1 MKFKNYKSAI
11 HNFADSFQSVDYSK
25 SGKLAFN
32 VLIHLNSLNL
42 KPSATFDFINKTIQ
56 PEQAISKESK
66 QLLNDYLNW
75 LPTHFINHNCDLDK
89 LEKLT
94 IEISAD
100 FEKAFYPQGM
110 NKAKQ
115 ISLQTRTNW
124 KADNRDEEMI
134 QITINEIVDDYYLK
148 IGIPEM

>member
-32 VLIHLNSLNL
+32 VLIHLNNLKL
-42 KPSATFDFINKTIQ
+42 KPSATFDFIHKTIQ
-56 PEQAISKESK
+56 PEEAISKESK
-66 QLLNDYLNW
+66 QLLHDYLDW
-75 LPTHFINHNCDLDK
+75 LPTHFKNHNCDLDK

-94 IEISAD
+94 IDVSAD
-100 FEKAFYPQGM
+100 FDKAFYPPGM

-115 ISLQTRTNW
+115 ISIQTNTNW
-124 KADNRDEEMI
+124 KADNRDEETI
-134 QITINEIVDDYYLK
+134 EITLNEIVDDYYLK
-148 IGIPEM
+148 TGIPEM

>member
-32 VLIHLNSLNL
+32 VLIHLNNLKL
-42 KPSATFDFINKTIQ
+42 KPSATFDFIHKTIQ
-56 PEQAISKESK
+56 PEEAISKESK
-66 QLLNDYLNW
+66 QLLNDYLDW
-75 LPTHFINHNCDLDK
+75 LPTHFKNHNCDLDK

-94 IEISAD
+94 IDFSAD
-100 FEKAFYPQGM
+100 FDKAFYPPGM

-115 ISLQTRTNW
+115 ISIQTNTNW
-124 KADNRDEEMI
+124 KADNRDEETI
-134 QITINEIVDDYYLK
+134 EITLNEIVDDYYLK
-148 IGIPEM
+148 TGIPEM

>member
-32 VLIHLNSLNL
+32 VLIHLNNLKL

-56 PEQAISKESK
+56 PEVAISKESK
-66 QLLNDYLNW
+66 QLLNDYLDW
-75 LPTHFINHNCDLDK
+75 LPIHFKNHNCDLDK

-94 IEISAD
+94 IVISAD
-100 FEKAFYPQGM
+100 FDKAFYPQGM

-115 ISLQTRTNW
+115 ICLHTKTNW
-124 KADNRDEEMI
+124 KADNRDEETI
-134 QITINEIVDDYYLK
+134 EITLNEIVDDYYLK
-148 IGIPEM
+148 TGIPEM

>member
-32 VLIHLNSLNL
+32 VLIHLNNLKL
-42 KPSATFDFINKTIQ
+42 KPSATFDFVNKTIQ
-56 PEQAISKESK
+56 PEEAISKECEK
-66 QLLNDYLNW
+66 LLNDYLDW
-75 LPTHFINHNCDLDK
+75 LPTHFKNHNCDLDK

-94 IEISAD
+94 IDVSAD
-100 FEKAFYPQGM
+100 FENAFYPQGM

-115 ISLQTRTNW
+115 ICLQSKTIW
-124 KADNRDEEMI
+124 KAENRDEETI
-134 QITINEIVDDYYLK
+134 VITLNEIVDDHYLK
-148 IGIPEM
+148 TGIPEM

>member
-32 VLIHLNSLNL
+32 VLIHLNNLKL

-56 PEQAISKESK
+56 PEEAISKESK
-66 QLLNDYLNW
+66 QLLNDYLDW
-75 LPTHFINHNCDLDK
+75 LPTHFKNHNCDLDK

-94 IEISAD
+94 IVISAD
-100 FEKAFYPQGM
+100 FDKAFYPQGM

-115 ISLQTRTNW
+115 ICLQTRTNW
-124 KADNRDEEMI
+124 KADNRNEE
-134 QITINEIVDDYYLK
+134 TIEINLNEIVDDYYLK
-148 IGIPEM
+148 TGIPEM

>member
-32 VLIHLNSLNL
+32 VLIHLNNLKL
-42 KPSATFDFINKTIQ
+42 KPSATFDFVNKTIQ
-56 PEQAISKESK
+56 PEEAISKESK
-66 QLLNDYLNW
+66 QLLNDYLDW
-75 LPTHFINHNCDLDK
+75 LPTHFKNHNCDLDK

-94 IEISAD
+94 IDILAD
-100 FEKAFYPQGM
+100 FDKAYYPLGM

-115 ISLQTRTNW
+115 ISIQTNTSW
-124 KADNRDEEMI
+124 KADNRDEETI
-134 QITINEIVDDYYLK
+134 EITLNEIVDDYYLK
-148 IGIPEM
+148 TGIPEM

>member
-25 SGKLAFN
+25 SGKLAIN
-32 VLIHLNSLNL
+32 VLIHLNNL
-42 KPSATFDFINKTIQ
+42 KLKPTATFDFINKTIQ
-56 PEQAISKESK
+56 PEEAITKESK
-66 QLLNDYLNW
+66 KLLSDYLDW
-75 LPTHFINHNCDLDK
+75 LPEHFKNHNCDLDK

-94 IEISAD
+94 IVISAD

-115 ISLQTRTNW
+115 IGLLTKTNW
-124 KADNRDEEMI
+124 KADNRNEEI
-134 QITINEIVDDYYLK
+134 IEISLTEIVDEYYLK
-148 IGIPEM
+148 TGIPEM

>member
-42 KPSATFDFINKTIQ
+42 KPSATFDFIAKTIQ

-115 ISLQTRTNW
+115 ISLTTRTNW

-134 QITINEIVDDYYLK
+134 QITKNEIVDDYYLK

>member
-32 VLIHLNSLNL
+32 VLIHLNNLKL
-42 KPSATFDFINKTIQ
+42 KPSAKFDFVNKTIQ
-56 PEQAISKESK
+56 PEEAISKESN
-66 QLLNDYLNW
+66 QLLNDFLEW
-75 LPTHFINHNCDLDK
+75 LPTHFKNHNCDLDK

-100 FEKAFYPQGM
+100 FDKAFYPPGM

-115 ISLQTRTNW
+115 ISIQTNTSW
-124 KADNRDEEMI
+124 KADNRDEETI
-134 QITINEIVDDYYLK
+134 EITLNEIVDDYYLK
-148 IGIPEM
+148 TRIPEM

>member
-32 VLIHLNSLNL
+32 VLIHLNNL
-42 KPSATFDFINKTIQ
+42 KLKPFATFDFIHKTIQ
-56 PEQAISKESK
+56 PEEAISNESK
-66 QLLNDYLNW
+66 QLLNDYLDL
-75 LPTHFINHNCDLDK
+75 LPTHFKNHNCDLDK

-94 IEISAD
+94 IDVSAD
-100 FEKAFYPQGM
+100 FEKAFYPPGM

-115 ISLQTRTNW
+115 ISIQTNTNW
-124 KADNRDEEMI
+124 KADNRDEETI
-134 QITINEIVDDYYLK
+134 EITLNEIVDDYYLK
-148 IGIPEM
+148 TGIPEM

>member
-32 VLIHLNSLNL
+32 VIIHLNNL
-42 KPSATFDFINKTIQ
+42 KLKPLATFDFVNKTIQ
-56 PEQAISKESK
+56 PEEAISKESK
-66 QLLNDYLNW
+66 KLLNDYLDW
-75 LPTHFINHNCDLDK
+75 LPEHFKNHNCDLDK

-94 IEISAD
+94 IVISAD

-115 ISLQTRTNW
+115 IRLQTKTNW
-124 KADNRDEEMI
+124 KADNRDEEI
-134 QITINEIVDDYYLK
+134 IEISLNEIVDDYYLK
-148 IGIPEM
+148 TGIPEM

>member
-32 VLIHLNSLNL
+32 VLIHLNNLKL

-56 PEQAISKESK
+56 PEEAISKESK
-66 QLLNDYLNW
+66 QLLNDYLDW
-75 LPTHFINHNCDLDK
+75 LPTHFKNHNCELDK

-94 IEISAD
+94 IVISAD
-100 FEKAFYPQGM
+100 FDKAFYPQGM

-115 ISLQTRTNW
+115 ICLQTRTNW
-124 KADNRDEEMI
+124 KADNRNEE
-134 QITINEIVDDYYLK
+134 TIEINLNEIVDDYYLK
-148 IGIPEM
+148 TGIPEM

>member
-32 VLIHLNSLNL
+32 VLIHLNNLKL
-42 KPSATFDFINKTIQ
+42 KPSATFDFVNKTIQ
-56 PEQAISKESK
+56 PEEAISKESN
-66 QLLNDYLNW
+66 QLLNDYLDW
-75 LPTHFINHNCDLDK
+75 LPTHFKNHNCDLDK

-94 IEISAD
+94 IDILAD
-100 FEKAFYPQGM
+100 FDKAYYPLGM

-115 ISLQTRTNW
+115 ISIQTNTSW
-124 KADNRDEEMI
+124 KADNRDEETI
-134 QITINEIVDDYYLK
+134 EITLNEIVDDYYLK
-148 IGIPEM
+148 TGIPEM

>member
-32 VLIHLNSLNL
+32 VLIHLNNL
-42 KPSATFDFINKTIQ
+42 KLKSSATFDFVNKIIQ
-56 PEQAISKESK
+56 PEEAITKESK
-66 QLLNDYLNW
+66 QLLNDYLDW
-75 LPTHFINHNCDLDK
+75 LPTHFKNHNCDLDK

-94 IEISAD
+94 IDLSAD
-100 FEKAFYPQGM
+100 FDKAFYPLGM

-115 ISLQTRTNW
+115 ICIKTNTNW
-124 KADNRDEEMI
+124 KAVNRDEETI
-134 QITINEIVDDYYLK
+134 EITLNEIVDDYYLK
-148 IGIPEM
+148 TGIPEM